1 MRKTKFLQIC
11 LIFCVCLNVFAQTK
25 DVKSLVSAETFDE
38 LQKNGFVK
46 KIHAGQDSDYKLLP
60 LCEYKEIC
68 LQNKIAKSEENF
80 PFIYES
86 LFLIPKAEILEK
98 SNSAK
103 QTFNIEDVSTVFRS
117 FSKMQGMKYFS
128 TTRKKEKILYENAYT
143 IANETSSEKISD
155 KNTGN
160 ADGQVLFCYQEDA
173 SFGVCRYKVE
183 YKQNQDTLFALFS
196 NIDTLGIGPF
206 KAIFPGK
213 MKINTIVIDCGD
225 SILLYLGTDADSKKL
240 PGIKGQL
247 EDSFSSRMDAIYKWF
262 LTQF

>member
-1 MRKTKFLQIC
+1 MIPFLICTIAVLIVATTIFIILNARKNKQINN
-11 LIFCVCLNVFAQTK
+11 LKENIESFIEGGEKAEYSTADSNFAR
-25 DVKSLVSAETFDE
+25 
-38 LQKNGFVK
+38 
-46 KIHAGQDSDYKLLP
+46 
-60 LCEYKEIC
+60 
-68 LQNKIAKSEENF
+68 LQNAVAELEN
-80 PFIYES
+80 
-86 LFLIPKAEILEK
+86 LLLLEK

-128 TTRKKEKILYENAYT
+128 TTRKKEKILYEKAYT

-247 EDSFSSRMDAIYKWF
+247 EDSFSSITKPLMSV
-262 LTQF
+262 TS

>member
-1 MRKTKFLQIC
+1 MFIDIFIDAPLLKITKPLPPRKMTILFTNCSPIHVPAIFSVDTKFEDAC
-11 LIFCVCLNVFAQTK
+11 AWF
-25 DVKSLVSAETFDE
+25 
-38 LQKNGFVK
+38 
-46 KIHAGQDSDYKLLP
+46 LLFWDL
-60 LCEYKEIC
+60 LC
-68 LQNKIAKSEENF
+68 
-80 PFIYES
+80 
-86 LFLIPKAEILEK
+86 
-98 SNSAK
+98 
-103 QTFNIEDVSTVFRS
+103 
-117 FSKMQGMKYFS
+117 
-128 TTRKKEKILYENAYT
+128 
-143 IANETSSEKISD
+143 EKISD

>member
-1 MRKTKFLQIC
+1 M
-11 LIFCVCLNVFAQTK
+11 
-25 DVKSLVSAETFDE
+25 
-38 LQKNGFVK
+38 
-46 KIHAGQDSDYKLLP
+46 
-60 LCEYKEIC
+60 
-68 LQNKIAKSEENF
+68 
-80 PFIYES
+80 
-86 LFLIPKAEILEK
+86 
-98 SNSAK
+98 
-103 QTFNIEDVSTVFRS
+103 
-117 FSKMQGMKYFS
+117 
-128 TTRKKEKILYENAYT
+128 
-143 IANETSSEKISD
+143 
-155 KNTGN
+155 
-160 ADGQVLFCYQEDA
+160 FCYQEDA

>member
-1 MRKTKFLQIC
+1 MKKNNFLQIC
-11 LIFCVCLNVFAQTK
+11 LIFFVCFNLFAQTK
-25 DVKSLVSAETFDE
+25 DAKSFLSEEVYTE
-38 LQKNGFVK
+38 LEKNGFVK
-46 KIHAGQDSDYKLLP
+46 KIHAGNDSDYELLP

-68 LQNKIAKSEENF
+68 LQNKVVKSEENF

-86 LFLIPKAEILEK
+86 LFLISKADILKK
-98 SNSAK
+98 SNSTK
-103 QTFNIEDVSTVFRS
+103 QTFNIDDVSTVFRS
-117 FSKMQGMKYFS
+117 FSKMEGMKYFS
-128 TTRKKEKILYENAYT
+128 TTRKKEKILYEKAYT
-143 IANETSSEKISD
+143 IANETSSEKIPD
-155 KNTGN
+155 ENKGN
-160 ADGQVLFCYQEDA
+160 ANGQVCFCYQEDA

-183 YKQNQDTLFALFS
+183 YKQSQETLFALFT
-196 NIDTLGIGPF
+196 NVDTLGIGPF

-213 MKINTIVIDCGD
+213 MRINTIVIDCGD